1 MSKSCGCFMKAGD
14 LVRWKAT
21 GKLTIYLGTK
31 EDLHQFYS
39 AEYGLIERWVKAS
52 NVFGLCEVINESR

>member
-1 MSKSCGCFMKAGD
+1 MKAGD

-39 AEYGLIERWVKAS
+39 EEHGIIERWVKVS
-52 NVFGLCEVINESR
+52 NIFSLCEVVNESR

>member
-1 MSKSCGCFMKAGD
+1 MKPGD

-21 GKLTIYLGTK
+21 GKVSIYLGIK

-39 AEYGLIERWVKAS
+39 SEFGIIERWVKAS
-52 NVFGLCEVINESR
+52 SIFDGDASIFSLCEVVNEGG

>member
-1 MSKSCGCFMKAGD
+1 MKVGD

-21 GKLTIYLGTK
+21 GKAAIYLGTK
-31 EDLHQFYS
+31 EGLHHFYS

-52 NVFGLCEVINESR
+52 NIFGLCEVINESR

>member
-1 MSKSCGCFMKAGD
+1 MKAGD

-21 GKLTIYLGTK
+21 GKLSIYLGTK

-39 AEYGLIERWVKAS
+39 PDFGIIERWVKAS
-52 NVFGLCEVINESR
+52 NIFGLCEVINESR